1 MCDITS
7 VQSSPF
13 VSAEGASALAKVL
26 PACAQQATLD
36 VGWNGIGAEGASALA
51 KALPSCAQLAT
62 LALWNNDIGAKGD
75 AALRAAAAAV
85 GPRLKLA
92 L

>member
-13 VSAEGASALAKVL
+13 VSAEGASALAKAL
-26 PACAQQATLD
+26 PSCAQLAELNLGYND
-36 VGWNGIGAEGASALA
+36 IGDEGASALA
-51 KALPSCAQLAT
+51 KALPSCAQLAE
-62 LALWNNDIGAKGD
+62 LDVSSNGIGDEGE
-75 AALRAAAAAV
+75 AALCAAAAAV
-85 GPRLKLA
+85 GPRLILE